1 MSILE
6 ALLFTISVS
15 QVSLWVLLQFHR
27 VAVEAANAHEIVCL
41 IIIISFIEHSL
52 QQKHSLNY

>member
-15 QVSLWVLLQFHR
+15 QVSFWVLLQFHR
-27 VAVEAANAHEIVCL
+27 VAVEAANAHEIMC
-41 IIIISFIEHSL
+41 FYAHW
-52 QQKHSLNY
+52 